1 MRGEAAPVRGEE
13 PGGGERG
20 RGREQPRP
28 PEGGRGGRR
37 ERGPGGEEAEVGG
50 HG

>member
-1 MRGEAAPVRGEE
+1 MRGEAAPLQGDES
-13 PGGGERG
+13 GGGERG

-28 PEGGRGGRR
+28 AGGRGGGPR
-37 ERGPGGEEAEVGG
+37 ERGRGGEEAEVGG